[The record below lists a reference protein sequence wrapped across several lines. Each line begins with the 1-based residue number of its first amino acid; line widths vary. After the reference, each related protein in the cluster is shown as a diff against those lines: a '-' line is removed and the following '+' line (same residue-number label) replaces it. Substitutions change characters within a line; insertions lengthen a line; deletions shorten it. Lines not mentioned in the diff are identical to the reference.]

1 MRLKVD
7 AERCIGSG
15 QCVMIASEVF
25 DQDEDDGTVV
35 VLVGEVAREQEDDVR
50 AAIASCPARVIR
62 IDG

>member
-15 QCVMIASEVF
+15 QCVMVASEVF

-35 VLVGEVAREQEDDVR
+35 VLIEEIAPEQEDDVR
-50 AAIASCPARVIR
+50 EAIASCPARVIR
-62 IDG
+62 ING